1 MRNWQ
6 LSLKTAI
13 TNPDELCR
21 ELALD
26 PKMFFQI
33 PEMITHFPLRVPREF
48 LARMEK
54 GNPQDPLLLQALPVV
69 RELINSSGYSLD
81 PLNEKKSNRIP
92 GLLHKY
98 HGRALLT
105 VSSAC
110 AIHCRYCFRRH
121 FPYEKNIPRKQG
133 WNRVF
138 DYLKSDTSITEIILS
153 GGDPLMLKDKVLA
166 EFISC
171 VETIVQLKRLRIHTR
186 LPIVIPE
193 RITDELINMLNNT
206 RLLPTIV
213 IHCNHPNEIDASVIM
228 ALRSLQKTR
237 TTLLNQSVLLKN
249 INDHKETLICLSENL
264 FEAGV
269 LPYYLHFL
277 DKVQGAAHFEVS
289 EAQAQC
295 LITEMTKRLPGY
307 LVPKLVR
314 EIVNAPAKVPFTTT
328 L

>member
-1 MRNWQ
+1 MHNWQ
-6 LSLKTAI
+6 LSLKKAI
-13 TNPDELCR
+13 TNLDKLCR

-26 PKMFFQI
+26 PKMFSKI
-33 PEMITHFPLRVPREF
+33 SDMVTHFPLQIPREF
-48 LARMEK
+48 IARMEK
-54 GNPQDPLLLQALPVV
+54 GNPQDPLLLQALPVAK
-69 RELINSSGYSLD
+69 ELINSSGYSLD
-81 PLNEKKSNRIP
+81 PLNEKESNRIP

-98 HGRALLT
+98 YGRALLT
-105 VSSAC
+105 LSSAC

-121 FPYEKNIPRKQG
+121 FPYRENTPNKQG

-153 GGDPLMLKDKVLA
+153 GGDPLMLKDTVLA

-193 RITDELINMLNNT
+193 RITNELINLLNHT

-213 IHCNHPNEIDASVIM
+213 IHCNHPNEIDESVVV

-249 INDHKETLICLSENL
+249 INDHEEILICLSENL
-264 FEAGV
+264 FEVGV
-269 LPYYLHFL
+269 LPYYLHLL

-289 EAQAQC
+289 ETRAQC

-314 EIVNAPAKVPFTTT
+314 EIANAPAKVP
-328 L
+328 LAPLL